1 MNHQI
6 ISVNLHDTLIYLFFS
21 TLFPHFADQ
30 GYTNIKN
37 NVNIKNSQGLD
48 RMQKHLLL
56 PLFLSIGLLMQGC
69 GSKEAA
75 QPETPPAK
83 VSVLNIQPQSV
94 NFSENLPARV
104 QAFRTAEIRPQVGGI
119 IEKVLFTQGSEVK
132 AGQALYKINSETF
145 QADVNSNRASL
156 NKAEAEVARL
166 KVQLERYQQLLPSNA
181 ISKQEVSNAQAE
193 YRQALADVAQMKA
206 LLTRQNLNLQYA
218 TVRAPISG
226 RIGQSFVTEGALV
239 GQGDSNKMATVQ
251 QIDKVYVDIKQ
262 SISEYERLQTALQNG
277 ELSANDQKTFRISN
291 SHGQPYNVTARMLFE
306 DINVDPET
314 GDVTIRIEVNNPERK
329 LLPGM
334 YVRVDINRASVPQA
348 LLIPAQAIQ
357 RNINGEPQ
365 VYVINTKGTAD
376 IRPIEL
382 GQQYEQYYI
391 ANKGLKAGDK
401 VVVEGIERIQPNQKL
416 ELSVWKVPVNTT
428 ANSSVHA
435 ESAATQGAQ

>member
-6 ISVNLHDTLIYLFFS
+6 ISVNLHDTLIYLLFS

-193 YRQALADVAQMKA
+193 YRQALADVSQMKA

-365 VYVINTKGTAD
+365 VYVINAKGTAD

-428 ANSSVHA
+428 ANTSVHA
-435 ESAATQGAQ
+435 KSAATQGAQ

>member
-1 MNHQI
+1 
-6 ISVNLHDTLIYLFFS
+6 
-21 TLFPHFADQ
+21 
-30 GYTNIKN
+30 
-37 NVNIKNSQGLD
+37 
-48 RMQKHLLL
+48 MQKHLLL
-56 PLFLSIGLLMQGC
+56 PLFLSIGLVLQGC

-239 GQGDSNKMATVQ
+239 GQGDTNKMATIQ

-334 YVRVDINRASVPQA
+334 YVRVDIDRASVPQA

-365 VYVINTKGTAD
+365 VYVINAKGSAD

-401 VVVEGIERIQPNQKL
+401 VVVEGVERIQPHQKL
-416 ELSVWKVPVNTT
+416 ELTAWKMPVTT
-428 ANSSVHA
+428 ANAA
-435 ESAATQGAQ
+435 EPVKTQATQGAQ

>member
-365 VYVINTKGTAD
+365 VYVINAKGTAD

-428 ANSSVHA
+428 ANTSVHA
-435 ESAATQGAQ
+435 KSAATQGAQ

>member
-1 MNHQI
+1 
-6 ISVNLHDTLIYLFFS
+6 
-21 TLFPHFADQ
+21 
-30 GYTNIKN
+30 
-37 NVNIKNSQGLD
+37 
-48 RMQKHLLL
+48 MQKHLLL
-56 PLFLSIGLLMQGC
+56 PLVLSIGLALQGC
-69 GSKEAA
+69 GSEIE
-75 QPETPPAK
+75 QPEAPPAK
-83 VSVLNIQPQSV
+83 VSVLSVQPQSV

-132 AGQALYKINSETF
+132 AGQALYKINAETF
-145 QADVNSNRASL
+145 QADVNSNKASL

-166 KVQLERYQQLLPSNA
+166 KVQLERYEQLLPSNA

-239 GQGDSNKMATVQ
+239 SQGDANTMATIQ
-251 QIDKVYVDIKQ
+251 QIDKVYVDVKQ
-262 SISEYERLQTALQNG
+262 SIGDFERLQAALQSG
-277 ELSANDQKTFRISN
+277 ELSANDQKTVRIFN

-334 YVRVDINRASVPQA
+334 YVRVNIDRASVPQA

-357 RNINGEPQ
+357 RNIAGEPQ
-365 VYVINTKGTAD
+365 VYIINAKGIAE

-382 GQQYEQYYI
+382 GQQYEQSYLV
-391 ANKGLKAGDK
+391 NKGLKTGDK
-401 VVVEGIERIQPNQKL
+401 VIVEGVDRIQPDLKL
-416 ELSVWKVPVNTT
+416 EITTWKAPTT
-428 ANSSVHA
+428 K
-435 ESAATQGAQ
+435 GAQ

>member
-6 ISVNLHDTLIYLFFS
+6 ISVNLHDTLIYLLFS

-56 PLFLSIGLLMQGC
+56 TLFLSIGLLMQGC

-193 YRQALADVAQMKA
+193 YRQALADVSQMKA

-365 VYVINTKGTAD
+365 VYVINAKGTAD

-428 ANSSVHA
+428 ANTSVHA

>member
-1 MNHQI
+1 M
-6 ISVNLHDTLIYLFFS
+6 
-21 TLFPHFADQ
+21 P
-30 GYTNIKN
+30 
-37 NVNIKNSQGLD
+37 
-48 RMQKHLLL
+48 KHLLL
-56 PLFLSIGLLMQGC
+56 PLFLSIGLLLQGC
-69 GSKEAA
+69 GSEQATQAKVA
-75 QPETPPAK
+75 PAK
-83 VSVLNIQPQSV
+83 VSILNLQPQSV

-145 QADVNSNRASL
+145 QADVNSNQASL

-166 KVQLERYQQLLPSNA
+166 KVQLERYEQLLPSNA
-181 ISKQEVSNAQAE
+181 ISKQDVSNAQAA

-239 GQGDSNKMATVQ
+239 SQGDTNTMATVQ
-251 QIDKVYVDIKQ
+251 QIDKVYVDVKQ
-262 SISEYERLQTALQNG
+262 SISEYERLQTALQSG
-277 ELSANDQKTFRISN
+277 ELSANNEKTVRISN
-291 SHGQPYNVTARMLFE
+291 SHGQPYKVSAKMLFE

-314 GDVTIRIEVNNPERK
+314 GDVTIRIEVQNPERK

-334 YVRVDINRASVPQA
+334 YVRVNIDRASVPQA
-348 LLIPAQAIQ
+348 LLVPAQAIQ

-365 VYVINTKGTAD
+365 VYVINAKGAAD

-382 GQQYEQYYI
+382 GQQYEQFYI
-391 ANKGLKAGDK
+391 VSKGLKAGDK

-416 ELSVWKVPVNTT
+416 ELATWKAP
-428 ANSSVHA
+428 ASSNSTLP
-435 ESAATQGAQ
+435 ATQGAQ

>member
-1 MNHQI
+1 
-6 ISVNLHDTLIYLFFS
+6 
-21 TLFPHFADQ
+21 
-30 GYTNIKN
+30 
-37 NVNIKNSQGLD
+37 
-48 RMQKHLLL
+48 MQKHLLL
-56 PLFLSIGLLMQGC
+56 PLFLSIGLVLQGC
-69 GSKEAA
+69 GSEQVAQAEAA
-75 QPETPPAK
+75 PAK

-132 AGQALYKINSETF
+132 AGQALYKINSEIF
-145 QADVNSNRASL
+145 QADVNSNQASL

-166 KVQLERYQQLLPSNA
+166 KVQLARYEQLLPSNA

-239 GQGDSNKMATVQ
+239 SQGDTNTMATVQ
-251 QIDKVYVDIKQ
+251 QIDKVYVDVKQ
-262 SISEYERLQTALQNG
+262 SISEYERLQAALQSG
-277 ELSANDQKTFRISN
+277 ELSVNNEKAVRISN
-291 SHGQPYNVTARMLFE
+291 SHGQPYKVSAKMLFE

-314 GDVTIRIEVNNPERK
+314 GDVTIRIEVQNPERK

-334 YVRVDINRASVPQA
+334 YVRVNIDRASVPQA
-348 LLIPAQAIQ
+348 LLVPAQAIQ
-357 RNINGEPQ
+357 RNINGDPQ

-391 ANKGLKAGDK
+391 ANRGLKTGDK
-401 VVVEGIERIQPNQKL
+401 VVVEGVERIQANQKL
-416 ELSVWKVPVNTT
+416 QLTTWKAPSSN
-428 ANSSVHA
+428 NSTSPM
-435 ESAATQGAQ
+435 TQGAK

>member
-365 VYVINTKGTAD
+365 VYVINAKGTAD

-428 ANSSVHA
+428 ANTSVHA

>member
-1 MNHQI
+1 MNHRI
-6 ISVNLHDTLIYLFFS
+6 ISVNLHDTLIYLLFS

-365 VYVINTKGTAD
+365 VYVINAKGTAD

-428 ANSSVHA
+428 ANNSVHA